1 MTEAEVT
8 TEKEG
13 TLCSCRILFNPNSIC
28 ASVSIFLVYTIRT
41 VGFFRLRFCFNGQC
55 ELSTGLY
62 SSLFPAFG
70 LCFAIS
76 FNPGPVFLEFS

>member
-13 TLCSCRILFNPNSIC
+13 TLCSCRILFNPNSVC
-28 ASVSIFLVYTIRT
+28 ASVSIFLVYTIKT

-55 ELSTGLY
+55 ELGFTLH
-62 SSLFPAFG
+62 
-70 LCFAIS
+70 CFQHLAYVLQLVLTRARS
-76 FNPGPVFLEFS
+76 F